1 MNCEELN
8 LLLEDL
14 FVEDREALDRP
25 DVAEHLEQ
33 CPACAWQHAG
43 ALATLEAITPSQR
56 VYASTDLKQRIVS
69 AFPESRASRVRPGVS
84 SVVHYKPEAFAR
96 SRESR
101 SSFAR
106 RVGLR
111 AAMALAT
118 AAAVLLAVNLSRDA
132 RSPGLTALG
141 LLSEAA
147 AAEAR
152 FFAGDHLVQLVNEI
166 VVKPIDDAELAGLR
180 WLPLISL
187 GPDGK
192 PQYRQLKLAAQ
203 PGESYTVR
211 DAAWY
216 DPATGRFARVI
227 SVEGRPLFAHSFDG
241 EAIYT
246 LSGDEKGESH
256 VERAAIGKEFR
267 PPKSPAEFL
276 GIGAG
281 LTSALDEKD
290 RRDLVSDV
298 GHTTLEDGSSARVV
312 KLGLSPIGPPD
323 KQIEAFYRVVIRD
336 EDHTIESFDFTV
348 RGKSLFVVRRAKA
361 EETGEPP
368 AGWNLAKL
376 KSTSEAGPAPA
387 GLAVLAGMIKLNVT
401 PEQMAERADYAVYL
415 FKQAPNWADQRQII
429 DILDIPSPPHR
440 MFATTYRAK
449 GGRHVV
455 LVQAHSFNEKL
466 GPLVDASKLI
476 YTSPAGVKVYS
487 GAQDEQFAEILLQSA
502 RAVLRDPPAKNRTAY
517 VLTTPQGT
525 HPVLAINGQLSDEE
539 LHGLVDSLEIV
550 KK

>member
-14 FVEDREALDRP
+14 LIGDREVLDRP

-56 VYASTDLKQRIVS
+56 VCASADLKQRIVI
-69 AFPESRASRVRPGVS
+69 AFPESRASRRRPSGSFVI
-84 SVVHYKPEAFAR
+84 HYKPSGSAR
-96 SRESR
+96 SHGRTSL
-101 SSFAR
+101 AR
-106 RVGLR
+106 RFGVR
-111 AAMALAT
+111 AALVLATT
-118 AAAVLLAVNLSRDA
+118 AAALLAINLSPT
-132 RSPGLTALG
+132 RSPGPSAFSLFA
-141 LLSEAA
+141 EAA
-147 AAEAR
+147 AAETR
-152 FFAGDHLVQLVNEI
+152 FFADDRLVQLVNEI
-166 VVKPIDDAELAGLR
+166 IIKPIADAELAAAR

-187 GPDGK
+187 GSDGK
-192 PQYRQLKLAAQ
+192 PQYRQLKLAAK

-216 DPATGRFARVI
+216 DPSTGRFARVI

-241 EAIYT
+241 QAIYT
-246 LSGDEKGESH
+246 LSSDEKGESH

-276 GIGAG
+276 GIAAG
-281 LTSALDEKD
+281 LASALDEKD

-298 GHTTLEDGSSARVV
+298 GRTTLEDGSSARVV

-323 KQIEAFYRVVIRD
+323 KQIEASYRVVIRD
-336 EDHTIESFDFTV
+336 DDHTIESFEFTV
-348 RGKSLFVVRRAKA
+348 RGKSLLVVRRAKGDGSA
-361 EETGEPP
+361 EPP

-376 KSTSEAGPAPA
+376 ESTSKQGPAPA
-387 GLAVLAGMIKLNVT
+387 GLAALADMIKLNVT

-415 FKQAPNWADQRQII
+415 FKQAPSWAEQRQII

-449 GGRHVV
+449 DGRHVV

-466 GPLVDASKLI
+466 GSLVEAGKLI
-476 YTSPAGVKVYS
+476 YTSPGGIKVYS
-487 GAQDEQFAEILLQSA
+487 GAQDDQFAEILLQSA
-502 RAVLRDPPAKNRTAY
+502 RAVLHDPPAKNRSAY
-517 VLTTPQGT
+517 LLTTPEGT
-525 HPVLAINGQLSDEE
+525 HPALAINGQLSDEE
-539 LHGLVDSLEIV
+539 LHGLIDNLEIV